1 MHPWSALNPSHA
13 VLQFEGLTF
22 FFLNYP
28 FCLSSALSPFL
39 VNPTAFCCAWLS
51 GGGGDQHLQRRRCLP
66 LAARLTVA
74 MVPTA
79 PRMNGLRPLSVPR
92 AFC

>member
-51 GGGGDQHLQRRRCLP
+51 GGGGGTSTCRNGVACHWRRDLLWRWCP
-66 LAARLTVA
+66 LHRV
-74 MVPTA
+74 
-79 PRMNGLRPLSVPR
+79 
-92 AFC
+92 